1 MNDKEPKWGGR
12 LSPEDDDWLSLGS
25 YGINP
30 DDLSPESVKQW
41 ESIREQSQSLM
52 HTGLGLGLSGTTQ
65 HFLESQAA
73 TVAGVLRE
81 EAAAKRELQRFK
93 EQRRQQEEPEE
104 RFKGSLRGWL
114 RRRRR

>member
-1 MNDKEPKWGGR
+1 MNDKEPKKGGR
-12 LSPEDDDWLSLGS
+12 LSPEDDIWMSLES
-25 YGINP
+25 YDINP

-41 ESIREQSQSLM
+41 KAIEKRAQELM
-52 HTGLGLGLSGTTQ
+52 STGSELGLSDTIQ

-81 EAAAKRELQRFK
+81 EAAANRKLQEF
-93 EQRRQQEEPEE
+93 EGQRRQQEGPEE

>member
-1 MNDKEPKWGGR
+1 MGGR

-52 HTGLGLGLSGTTQ
+52 HTGLGLGLSDTTQ

-81 EAAAKRELQRFK
+81 EAAANRKLRRFK
-93 EQRRQQEEPEE
+93 EQRRQQERPEERPEE
-104 RFKGSLRGWL
+104 RFKSSLRSWL
-114 RRRRR
+114 RGRRR

>member
-1 MNDKEPKWGGR
+1 M
-12 LSPEDDDWLSLGS
+12 SLES

-30 DDLSPESVKQW
+30 DDLSPESVKRW
-41 ESIREQSQSLM
+41 ESIREQSRSLM
-52 HTGLGLGLSGTTQ
+52 HTGLGLGLSDTTQ

-81 EAAAKRELQRFK
+81 EAAAKRELQRLE
-93 EQRRQQEEPEE
+93 EQRRQQEGSKE

-114 RRRRR
+114 RGRRR

>member
-1 MNDKEPKWGGR
+1 MNNKDPKWGGR
-12 LSPEDDDWLSLGS
+12 LSPEDDIWMSLES

-30 DDLSPESVKQW
+30 DDLSPESVEQW

-52 HTGLGLGLSGTTQ
+52 RTGLGLGLSDTTQ
-65 HFLESQAA
+65 HFLGSQAA

-81 EAAAKRELQRFK
+81 EAAANSELRRLE
-93 EQRRQQEEPEE
+93 EQRRRQEE
-104 RFKGSLRGWL
+104 RFKGSSLGSWL

>member
-1 MNDKEPKWGGR
+1 MGGR
-12 LSPEDDDWLSLGS
+12 LSPEDDIWMSLES

-30 DDLSPESVKQW
+30 DDLSPESVKRW

-52 HTGLGLGLSGTTQ
+52 HTGLGLGLSDTTQ

-81 EAAAKRELQRFK
+81 EAAANRKLRRFK
-93 EQRRQQEEPEE
+93 EQRRQQERPEERPEE
-104 RFKGSLRGWL
+104 RFKSSLRSWL
-114 RRRRR
+114 RGRRR

>member
-1 MNDKEPKWGGR
+1 MGGR
-12 LSPEDDDWLSLGS
+12 LSPEDDIWKPLES

-30 DDLSPESVKQW
+30 DDLSPESVERW
-41 ESIREQSQSLM
+41 ESIRKQSQSLM
-52 HTGLGLGLSGTTQ
+52 HTGSELGLSDTTQ

-73 TVAGVLRE
+73 TVVGVLRE

-93 EQRRQQEEPEE
+93 EQRRQQEGPKE

-114 RRRRR
+114 RGRRR

>member
-12 LSPEDDDWLSLGS
+12 LSPEDDIWMSLES

-52 HTGLGLGLSGTTQ
+52 HTGLGLGLSDTTQ
-65 HFLESQAA
+65 HFLGSQAA

-81 EAAAKRELQRFK
+81 EAAANRELQRLE
-93 EQRRQQEEPEE
+93 EQRKQL
-104 RFKGSLRGWL
+104 KGSSLGSWL